1 MSIWYSTV
9 SRCLSASVGRRILW
23 LWLCWLSLLSSA
35 FAGAL
40 EDYVSRSDPYYNWKR
55 TEAEMRAWGTI
66 SRLELVSQ
74 HWRNQFW
81 SHHLL
86 VIRPNE
92 IRNPAIGFLLI
103 AGDEVGKKDIDTLRT
118 LAERAGAITAV
129 ITNVPNQPLYDGRR
143 EDALVAYT
151 FEQYLKTSDETW
163 PLLFPMVKSAVR
175 GMDTVQAFVQ
185 EKLGQQIEEF
195 VVAGASKRGWAT
207 WLTAAVD
214 PRVKGIA
221 PMVIDMLNMKAQLQW
236 AEKVYGKQSE
246 NISDYTNLNLH
257 QKLDDPPMQK
267 LRRWVD
273 PYAYRDRYTMPKLL
287 LLGTNDPYWTVD
299 SLRHYWKDLP
309 EPKLIFQTPNGRH
322 DLGGGQDAVQ
332 TLAAFFESIA
342 DGHPLPQIEWKLEDK
357 GDGMASATVRVIEK
371 AKAIRLWTAV
381 SGNRDFRK
389 AQWSSRLLKIQP
401 GSSRAVAGVEAPQS
415 GYRAYLMEVDL
426 TSPTGH
432 PFKLSTEVRVTPDNL
447 R

>member
-9 SRCLSASVGRRILW
+9 SRCLNASLGRGILW

-35 FAGAL
+35 LAGAL
-40 EDYVSRSDPYYNWKR
+40 EDYVSHSDPYYNWKR
-55 TEAEMRAWGTI
+55 TEAEMRAWGTVN
-66 SRLELVSQ
+66 RLELVSQ

-103 AGDEVGKKDIDTLRT
+103 AGDEVGEKDIDTLRT

-129 ITNVPNQPLYDGRR
+129 ITNVPNQPLYDGHR

-175 GMDTVQAFVQ
+175 GMDTVQAFVH
-185 EKLGQQIEEF
+185 EELGQQIEEF

-267 LRRWVD
+267 LRSWVG
-273 PYAYRDRYTMPKLL
+273 PLCLSRPL
-287 LLGTNDPYWTVD
+287 
-299 SLRHYWKDLP
+299 
-309 EPKLIFQTPNGRH
+309 H
-322 DLGGGQDAVQ
+322 DAE
-332 TLAAFFESIA
+332 A
-342 DGHPLPQIEWKLEDK
+342 
-357 GDGMASATVRVIEK
+357 
-371 AKAIRLWTAV
+371 
-381 SGNRDFRK
+381 
-389 AQWSSRLLKIQP
+389 
-401 GSSRAVAGVEAPQS
+401 AVAGHQRSLLDGRFAAALLEGFA
-415 GYRAYLMEVDL
+415 RAQVDL
-426 TSPTGH
+426 
-432 PFKLSTEVRVTPDNL
+432 PDAEWGA
-447 R
+447 